1 MSERIGWRGF
11 VRQLRQ
17 EMPHWPATLP
27 EMPRLLHRYLEE
39 RSSADSGPQ
48 LAALA
53 AEQRR
58 LARWLTLVSALIA
71 RMARENG
78 ESAPGVV
85 CRGVLLSRKQYRIDT
100 ETWGLRDARLDS
112 DVAMTPEDI
121 VEWTLADPARPGPD
135 A

>member
-1 MSERIGWRGF
+1 
-11 VRQLRQ
+11 V
-17 EMPHWPATLP
+17 T
-27 EMPRLLHRYLEE
+27 
-39 RSSADSGPQ
+39 
-48 LAALA
+48 
-53 AEQRR
+53 
-58 LARWLTLVSALIA
+58 
-71 RMARENG
+71 RENG
-78 ESAPGVV
+78 ESPPGVV